1 MTLWSCP
8 CVQLYLPRMQALS
21 AVWVRWRY
29 CRDSVAILFADWHW
43 ELVYLCATASSLF
56 RQNIPLHADFVKIF
70 PSEWPFKGALSRYS
84 VIFCPI
90 WCGKNNGGCASLQ
103 TKRAQQVSCL
113 SIIVVHLV
121 LYCEIHKCTWK
132 ITSLERSSDQEC
144 SRSIRGALQ
153 AGFGFHEF
161 FTIVQGKVV
170 FLFSLS
176 WSYLKAQLRPW
187 RDRDEWLCKGIWL
200 ILWRRSI
207 AKLYSTWKFLNVKNH
222 PLLT

>member
-1 MTLWSCP
+1 MTWWSCL

-29 CRDSVAILFADWHW
+29 CRDSVAKLFADWHW
-43 ELVYLCATASSLF
+43 QLVYLCAAASSLF

-70 PSEWPFKGALSRYS
+70 PSDGHLKVHCHATQW
-84 VIFCPI
+84 IFAQFGV
-90 WCGKNNGGCASLQ
+90 GKNNGGCVSLQ
-103 TKRAQQVSCL
+103 TKRAQQVPCL

-121 LYCEIHKCTWK
+121 LYSEIHKCTWK
-132 ITSLERSSDQEC
+132 IPRLERSSNREC

-176 WSYLKAQLRPW
+176 WSYLKAQLRP
-187 RDRDEWLCKGIWL
+187 
-200 ILWRRSI
+200 
-207 AKLYSTWKFLNVKNH
+207 
-222 PLLT
+222 